1 MKKLILLFLAT
12 STLFSTSFLFKQNEM
27 NSFPKQKP
35 EVVMT
40 NAEQLSEEKSI
51 ITYTPAPR
59 VLTRYEDGFS
69 FDLADKMKIIH
80 GELHLEERKAI
91 AENRKRLAAEAAAQ
105 KEQESVAKNENA
117 SDTKSAVQASTV
129 PVKPAT
135 PKPSAPAKQP
145 AAAPAETVAS
155 KPAPEPVKEPAPA
168 PPKESPVPEPVKEPE
183 PPKESPAP
191 VAPPVEETKTFSYL
205 SQVEK
210 EILAVTNR
218 YRRENGLSNLVWDD
232 SLYQSSRSHTR
243 LMFETNNFAHT
254 TKYAV
259 AENIYMLAS
268 SDSSK
273 YSAEFIVAKW
283 MNSPGHRANILD
295 SRVTRMGA
303 GVLKGDQYFAKYD
316 RKLPTLYAT
325 QHFK

>member
-1 MKKLILLFLAT
+1 MKILILLFLAT
-12 STLFSTSFLFKQNEM
+12 STLFSTSFLFRQNEM
-27 NSFPKQKP
+27 NSFPKQQP

-191 VAPPVEETKTFSYL
+191 VAPPVEETNTFSYL

-232 SLYQSSRSHTR
+232 SLYQSSRSHSR

>member
-27 NSFPKQKP
+27 NSFPKQQP

-59 VLTRYEDGFS
+59 LLTIYEDGFS

-105 KEQESVAKNENA
+105 KEQESVVKNENA

-155 KPAPEPVKEPAPA
+155 KPAPEPVKEPVPA
-168 PPKESPVPEPVKEPE
+168 PPKESVVPEPVKEPE

>member
-1 MKKLILLFLAT
+1 
-12 STLFSTSFLFKQNEM
+12 
-27 NSFPKQKP
+27 
-35 EVVMT
+35 MT
-40 NAEQLSEEKSI
+40 NAEQLLEEKSI

-80 GELHLEERKAI
+80 GEFHLEERKAI

-168 PPKESPVPEPVKEPE
+168 PPKESPVPEPLKEPE

>member
-12 STLFSTSFLFKQNEM
+12 STLFSTSFLFRQIEM
-27 NSFPKQKP
+27 SSFPKQQP

-80 GELHLEERKAI
+80 GELHLEERKVI

-283 MNSPGHRANILD
+283 MNSPGHRPNILD

>member
-27 NSFPKQKP
+27 NSFPKQQP

-105 KEQESVAKNENA
+105 KEQESVAKKENT
-117 SDTKSAVQASTV
+117 SDTKSAVQASAA

-135 PKPSAPAKQP
+135 QKPSAPAKKP

-155 KPAPEPVKEPAPA
+155 KPAPEPVKETT

-191 VAPPVEETKTFSYL
+191 VAPPVEETKTFTYL

-210 EILAVTNR
+210 EILTVTNR
-218 YRRENGLSNLVWDD
+218 YRRENGLNNLVWDD

-268 SDSSK
+268 SDTSK